1 MHLRLDALLKP
12 TLAFGQQLRLDMR
25 AQITRYRI
33 NGLVLLFDA
42 EREGWAHDAR
52 LQMIDVTLR
61 GPGSSSIWLPL
72 SLRAFS
78 SQWFSSRWSN
88 QRTWLRACR
97 RGMMTRQIHP
107 LAFRRAAE
115 LSRPPFQRR
124 RPRSSGSW
132 LRPRSGHQHR
142 GP

>member
-1 MHLRLDALLKP
+1 MHLCLDALLEP

-78 SQWFSSRWSN
+78 SRRSKQRSS
-88 QRTWLRACR
+88 LRACR
-97 RGMMTRQIHP
+97 KGMMTRRSHP
-107 LAFRRAAE
+107 PAFRRAAV
-115 LSRPPFQRR
+115 LSRPPFRPR
-124 RPRSSGSW
+124 RP
-132 LRPRSGHQHR
+132 
-142 GP
+142 